1 MKPHPMTSPS
11 SSHVHAPGNKRLD
24 RVLDFVAFGAR
35 PMPLVTLLDD
45 APRRIALILDASV
58 CSLYLLEGEGHQLVM
73 RGNVGFPHRAIGQ
86 VRLAVGEGITGRA
99 VEYLRPIS
107 ADFATEHVS
116 YKHFE
121 GLGEENYPAFL
132 AVPVRGKTGPLG
144 ALVVQ
149 RKGHAFNDAD
159 VELLTV
165 LGALVAAG
173 IRHAELIDASRD
185 KAPVRKAGGGTR
197 RVNLPG
203 RPLVPGRALGAIAA
217 LRRPPNHPAPM
228 AGGKSAGVLDVRLLH
243 SAFDVA
249 EKAIHAL
256 ATRAREL
263 ALGDDAKFLATYTEI
278 LGDQRFRERAAE
290 LAIEGN
296 GLPNALGQ
304 VAREVTRTAATVT
317 RDAFLEER
325 ARDIEDLCDALSML
339 AASDKR
345 AELPSKA
352 VLVGDNLSVFD
363 LLVSSRAHPVGVALS
378 ERSAGPRTRALLRL
392 LDVPAIFDVNGLF
405 RWASDGD
412 LALLDAD
419 HGLLVLNPSKSDI
432 ASVRE
437 YKRAKAANLEPSGS
451 SRPGKRSDPPRAF
464 GD

>member
-1 MKPHPMTSPS
+1 MRSTG
-11 SSHVHAPGNKRLD
+11 SSHVHAAGDKRLD
-24 RVLDFVAFGAR
+24 HVLDFVAFTAK

-45 APRRIALILDASV
+45 APRRIALILGASV

-86 VRLAVGEGITGRA
+86 VRLSIGEGITGQA

-107 ADFATEHVS
+107 ADLATQHAS
-116 YKHFE
+116 YKHFD
-121 GLGEENYPAFL
+121 GLGEEEFPAFL
-132 AVPVRGKTGPLG
+132 AVPIRGKTGPLG
-144 ALVVQ
+144 AVVVQ
-149 RKGHAFNDAD
+149 RKRHAFTDAD

-173 IRHAELIDASRD
+173 IRHAELIDATRE
-185 KAPVRKAGGGTR
+185 KAPMRRAGGGTR
-197 RVNLPG
+197 RVNLTG
-203 RPLVPGRALGAIAA
+203 RPFVPGRALGAIAA
-217 LRRPPNHPAPM
+217 LRRPPTRPAAT
-228 AGGKSAGVLDVRLLH
+228 AGGKRAGAADVRLLR

-249 EKAIHAL
+249 EKGIHAL
-256 ATRAREL
+256 AARAREL
-263 ALGDDAKFLATYTEI
+263 AIGGDAAFLATYEEI
-278 LGDQRFRERAAE
+278 VGDQRFRERAEE
-290 LAIEGN
+290 LAAEGT
-296 GLPNALGQ
+296 GLALALGQ

-317 RDAFLEER
+317 KDTFLEER

-345 AELPSKA
+345 AELPAKA

-363 LLVSSRAHPVGVALS
+363 LLVSSRAQPVGVALS
-378 ERSAGPRTRALLRL
+378 ERGAGPRTRTLLRL
-392 LDVPAIFDVNGLF
+392 LDVPAIVDVSGLF
-405 RWASDGD
+405 KWASDGD

-437 YKRAKAANLEPSGS
+437 YKRARAASASATEGDTRSEP
-451 SRPGKRSDPPRAF
+451 PGAND
-464 GD
+464 D